1 MYEFTAQ
8 VNPKMPRT
16 FGDALIHQS
25 HFDYAVKV
33 DSPLPEHGG
42 QPPTDN
48 DKKIGSL
55 IAENL
60 VENGATLQMGMRN
73 TSSIEQTMS
82 PAFICVTQALVTY
95 LMLYWRHCVITR
107 ILAFTRRC
115 SLAAW

>member
-42 QPPTDN
+42 QPPTEN

-60 VENGATLQMGMRN
+60 VENGATLQMGMC
-73 TSSIEQTMS
+73 SVHCTMYKHCHPCFS
-82 PAFICVTQALVTY
+82 VPHTQALVTY
-95 LMLYWRHCVITR
+95 LMPY
-107 ILAFTRRC
+107 
-115 SLAAW
+115 